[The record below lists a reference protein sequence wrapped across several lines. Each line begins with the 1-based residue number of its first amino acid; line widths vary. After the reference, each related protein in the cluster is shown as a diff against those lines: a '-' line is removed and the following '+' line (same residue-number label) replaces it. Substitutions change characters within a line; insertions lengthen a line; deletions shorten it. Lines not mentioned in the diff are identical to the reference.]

1 MVTLVFKKH
10 FTKGTLAGLTIT
22 DHLPFV
28 HKGRALDW
36 MDNVEKNTGLDW
48 CFAKMAT
55 GEPAYIVFDADTP
68 LQAAVNVFEQWYE
81 AWK

>member
-22 DHLPFV
+22 DHLSFV

-48 CFAKMAT
+48 CFGKLAT
-55 GEPAYIVFDADTP
+55 GEVAYLVLETDTSV
-68 LQAAVNVFEQWYE
+68 LQGIDVFEQWYE